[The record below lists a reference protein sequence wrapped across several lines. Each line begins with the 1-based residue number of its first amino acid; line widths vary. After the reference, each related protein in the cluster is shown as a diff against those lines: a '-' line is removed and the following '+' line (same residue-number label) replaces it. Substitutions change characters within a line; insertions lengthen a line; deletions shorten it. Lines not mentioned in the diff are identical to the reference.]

1 MSDTPRTEVYVLDP
15 LPQVVSADW
24 ARQLEREL
32 NAAKARVARLEGV
45 LLSRHGGECSS
56 LIDELDA
63 WRMYTESV
71 EEFVEVKLGV
81 YLDRKHW
88 DELKAGRPNDE

>member
-1 MSDTPRTEVYVLDP
+1 MSDTPNI
-15 LPQVVSADW
+15 
-24 ARQLEREL
+24 EREL
-32 NAAKARVARLEGV
+32 SAAKARVARLEGV
-45 LLSRHGGECSS
+45 LLSRHGGECLQ

-63 WRMYTESV
+63 WRLYVASV

-88 DELKAGRPNDE
+88 EELKAGRPTDE